1 MDDKVKE
8 INEELK
14 KLVGK
19 RLKHLQI
26 DKLQSGSKVTMF
38 TVEGESYI
46 EHISGDFN
54 DVILRLLVDVKG
66 EFIGDILSG
75 TDFLY
80 LLSSKPKIKD
90 IFVGKDRDGKLYINV
105 FI

>member
-1 MDDKVKE
+1 M
-8 INEELK
+8 
-14 KLVGK
+14 
-19 RLKHLQI
+19 
-26 DKLQSGSKVTMF
+26 
-38 TVEGESYI
+38 
-46 EHISGDFN
+46 N